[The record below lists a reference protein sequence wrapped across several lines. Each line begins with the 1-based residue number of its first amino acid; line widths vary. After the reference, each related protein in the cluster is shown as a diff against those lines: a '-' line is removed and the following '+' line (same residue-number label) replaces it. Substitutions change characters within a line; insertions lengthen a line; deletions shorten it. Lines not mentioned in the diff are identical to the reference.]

1 MRSQPTPR
9 QPTRPQPPPPQP
21 TPPPP
26 QSTQQPP
33 PTQQPQPTQPPQPQS
48 QEPTQP
54 QPTQPPQPQL
64 EPQPQPSQ
72 EVADVATDH
81 VVEAAE
87 ANQTAAQN
95 TAEAAKNA
103 QTQDERQAVSDSAA
117 KVDETNQRIAAALK
131 ALGVGQCGARTYKR
145 VTARVRDA
153 LLAKLRSEG
162 MAVTG
167 NNPYNIDTR
176 QYNVRLRA
184 VWDPTTSQV
193 KLIVT
198 TGKGTEVIP
207 FVKSVTCQDIWD
219 KIDPIMKQVASA

>member
-1 MRSQPTPR
+1 M
-9 QPTRPQPPPPQP
+9 
-21 TPPPP
+21 
-26 QSTQQPP
+26 
-33 PTQQPQPTQPPQPQS
+33 QQPQPQPAPQPEAQQPEPQSPGTDGAQTS
-48 QEPTQP
+48 QEA
-54 QPTQPPQPQL
+54 
-64 EPQPQPSQ
+64 
-72 EVADVATDH
+72 ADVATDH
-81 VVEAAE
+81 VVAANE

-95 TAEAAKNA
+95 TAEVAKNA
-103 QTQDERQAVSDSAA
+103 QTPDERQAVSDSAA
-117 KVDETNQRIAAALK
+117 KVDETSRRIAAALK
-131 ALGVGQCGARTYKR
+131 ALGVGQCGVRTYKR

-162 MAVTG
+162 MGVTG
-167 NNPYNIDTR
+167 VNPYNIDTR

-219 KIDPIMKQVASA
+219 KIDPIMKQVIG